1 VTIAVRQ
8 VAWNLGLRPFHRPVF
23 RRRRGALRGAF
34 ALSLAGLAGAAFA
47 DPIPPPTLGPA
58 APLSDQS
65 KQTAASAG
73 AVPAALSSLPDSTPF
88 ALPRLAESQFRADAS
103 PAPSAATTPGPF
115 GLDLQGQNLLGDMW
129 GLRPALA
136 KYGVTLTILENVE
149 VFGNLSGG
157 AQQSLEPKGLTT
169 VTLQMDTEKAFG
181 LKGGTLN
188 VSGLQVYGGQ
198 LNEDDLLVLQTLSDI
213 DAPEGVRLWELWYQ
227 QKFGDKF
234 DVKIGE
240 QSLDEE
246 FIIAPTGNS
255 LFING
260 VSGWPGLPTVDLPGG
275 GPVYPLAA
283 LGIRGR
289 AQLTDSV
296 TALAGVF
303 NGSPIPFDSPN
314 TPASN
319 PHGVSFPLD
328 VGTLAIA
335 ELQYAYGSSAQ
346 GKANTDGPLPG
357 VYKIGAWYDSY
368 KFDDQQTDTIGL
380 PLASPLS
387 NGTPA
392 TPHGDFSLYGVMDQ
406 MIWRSKGNANR
417 SLNVFFRPMFTPYQD
432 RNLVSASINAGFA
445 LKAPLPGRDND
456 SFGVEMG
463 TVWASSGASGF
474 DRQMQFF
481 QPSVYTPIRSSETFV
496 EATYQFQALPSWQIQ
511 PDVQYFIN
519 PGLGIANPNDPTQR
533 IKNELVIGLRTNVN
547 F

>member
-1 VTIAVRQ
+1 M
-8 VAWNLGLRPFHRPVF
+8 
-23 RRRRGALRGAF
+23 GALSG
-34 ALSLAGLAGAAFA
+34 
-47 DPIPPPTLGPA
+47 DW
-58 APLSDQS
+58 
-65 KQTAASAG
+65 
-73 AVPAALSSLPDSTPF
+73 
-88 ALPRLAESQFRADAS
+88 
-103 PAPSAATTPGPF
+103 
-115 GLDLQGQNLLGDMW
+115 QGQNLLGDMG

-136 KYGVTLTILENVE
+136 KYGLTLTILENVE

-157 AQQSLEPKGLTT
+157 VQQSLEPKGLTT
-169 VTLQMDTEKAFG
+169 VTLEMDTEKAFG

-260 VSGWPGLPTVDLPGG
+260 VSGWPGLPTVNLPGG

-283 LGIRGR
+283 LGVRGR

-296 TALAGVF
+296 TVLAGVF

-328 VGTLAIA
+328 TGTLAIA

-346 GKANTDGPLPG
+346 GKANADGPLPG

-368 KFDDQQTDTIGL
+368 KFNDQQTDTIGL
-380 PLASPLS
+380 PLASSLS
-387 NGTPA
+387 NGTPHA
-392 TPHGDFSLYGVMDQ
+392 SRRLFTLWGYGSDDLAFEGQ
-406 MIWRSKGNANR
+406 RQSE
-417 SLNVFFRPMFTPYQD
+417 SEC
-432 RNLVSASINAGFA
+432 
-445 LKAPLPGRDND
+445 LPPSDVHAVPG
-456 SFGVEMG
+456 SQPGQ
-463 TVWASSGASGF
+463 
-474 DRQMQFF
+474 RQH
-481 QPSVYTPIRSSETFV
+481 
-496 EATYQFQALPSWQIQ
+496 
-511 PDVQYFIN
+511 
-519 PGLGIANPNDPTQR
+519 
-533 IKNELVIGLRTNVN
+533 
-547 F
+547 